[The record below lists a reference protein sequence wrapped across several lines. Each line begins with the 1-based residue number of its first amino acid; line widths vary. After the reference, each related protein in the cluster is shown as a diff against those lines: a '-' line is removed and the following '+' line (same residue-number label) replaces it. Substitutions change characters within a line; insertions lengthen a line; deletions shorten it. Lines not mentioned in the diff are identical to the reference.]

1 MDRHHCCRRQRVS
14 VAVSMA
20 TEHMRDGV
28 TRAIR
33 RGTHHGG
40 GFSCWHTR
48 AVGWAVSV
56 AFTFLPKIEGYGG
69 SSRPFFLYLSSSSP
83 SSFFTSLLLPSFLFS
98 LFSLAFSPSVSYIL
112 FCFYSFRSLLII
124 TCSRRACR
132 RAHIPKFLL
141 RYARRR
147 AYTCQ
152 RDKRGC
158 CKSRICHNG
167 ARVKIT
173 KNK

>member
-1 MDRHHCCRRQRVS
+1 MDRRRRQRVS

-28 TRAIR
+28 TQAIR

-69 SSRPFFLYLSSSSP
+69 GSRPFFLYLSSSLL
-83 SSFFTSLLLPSFLFS
+83 SSFSSFCSFPFAFSFFFPPSFS
-98 LFSLAFSPSVSYIL
+98 RSVSIFCLYFFHFL
-112 FCFYSFRSLLII
+112 FLSPRFRAGL
-124 TCSRRACR
+124 SRR
-132 RAHIPKFLL
+132 
-141 RYARRR
+141 
-147 AYTCQ
+147 
-152 RDKRGC
+152 
-158 CKSRICHNG
+158 
-167 ARVKIT
+167 
-173 KNK
+173 

>member
-1 MDRHHCCRRQRVS
+1 MDRHRRRRQRVS

-48 AVGWAVSV
+48 AVGRAVSA

-69 SSRPFFLYLSSSSP
+69 GSRPFFLCLSSSSP
-83 SSFFTSLLLPSFLFS
+83 SSFSTFLLLPLFFFFL
-98 LFSLAFSPSVSYIL
+98 
-112 FCFYSFRSLLII
+112 FRSLRPYLHLVPFLFLSLSFLI
-124 TCSRRACR
+124 TFSRRACR
-132 RAHIPKFLL
+132 AYVSKSFFFL
-141 RYARRR
+141 RCTRRR

-152 RDKRGC
+152 RDVRGC
-158 CKSRICHNG
+158 SRICRNS
-167 ARVKIT
+167 ARVRTT